1 MNPGAKIVA
10 KGNIVVLGSLDGNA
24 YAGAAGNSESFV
36 AALHMNPIQIKI
48 ADVIGRSEDKSPLE
62 RLRGRKK
69 QLEPQVAYIKEE
81 AICIDVMKNGM
92 FENFY

>member
-1 MNPGAKIVA
+1 M
-10 KGNIVVLGSLDGNA
+10 
-24 YAGAAGNSESFV
+24 
-36 AALHMNPIQIKI
+36 AALHINPIQIKI
-48 ADVIGRSEDKSPLE
+48 VDVIGRNEDKSPLE
-62 RLRGRKK
+62 RLHGKKK